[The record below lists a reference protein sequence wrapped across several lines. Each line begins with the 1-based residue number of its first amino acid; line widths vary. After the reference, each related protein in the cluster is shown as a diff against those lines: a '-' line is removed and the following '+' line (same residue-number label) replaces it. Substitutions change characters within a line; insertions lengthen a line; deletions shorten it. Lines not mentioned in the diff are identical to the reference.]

1 MEQQILKIRYHSDKI
16 EKLDYIAG
24 KSDWIDLRSAE
35 DVELRQ
41 GEFRLISLGVSIQL
55 PQGYEAVIVPRSS
68 TFLNFGIIQTNHMG
82 VIDET
87 YCGDNDV
94 WRMPALAVRDTKIQ
108 VNDRICQFRIQKHQP
123 RILFEETAHLDHP
136 DRGGIGST
144 GRF

>member
-1 MEQQILKIRYHSDKI
+1 MEQQILKIKYHTDNMQ
-16 EKLDYIAG
+16 KLDYIAG

-35 DVELRQ
+35 DVTLKQ
-41 GEFRLISLGVSIQL
+41 GEFH
-55 PQGYEAVIVPRSS
+55 
-68 TFLNFGIIQTNHMG
+68 NFGIIQTNHMG

-94 WRMPALAVRDTKIQ
+94 WRMPALAVRDTQIR

-123 RILFEETAHLDHP
+123 QILFEEVQQLGNP

-144 GRF
+144 GKF